1 MSMVLVFKYQGVL
14 HVKQQNLSRVLLP
27 ISFKGLVLAQLG
39 LHNKC
44 FANKCFHKPAPNAIL
59 EFNKL

>member
-27 ISFKGLVLAQLG
+27 ISFKGLMVLAQLG

-44 FANKCFHKPAPNAIL
+44 LHKPAPNAIL